1 MTVVTRKKNKNIS
14 SFDTQDFGQA
24 VALLAK
30 GHELIAMHPLENSKR
45 VVFHFV
51 ITPVIEQD
59 AQDYWNGKLLV
70 DAKRYW
76 GESKSLKTR
85 LYGVHTS

>member
-1 MTVVTRKKNKNIS
+1 MGVVLRKEGEGTD

-24 VALLAK
+24 AALLAK
-30 GHELIAMHPLENSKR
+30 GHELIFMHPLENSKR

-51 ITPVIEQD
+51 ITPAIEQD

-70 DAKRYW
+70 DAKQYW
-76 GESKSLKTR
+76 SESKNLKTR
-85 LYGVHTS
+85 LYGLKP